1 MSLDVWTWWDGTTI
15 NVGVWIG
22 ARVDFVIDVMTD
34 ALARVFAGSMSSVVP
49 DVGVDVLADASVN
62 VVSGVM
68 TELECTRS
76 ASLEACLLSCCTA
89 FAC

>member
-1 MSLDVWTWWDGTTI
+1 MFI
-15 NVGVWIG
+15 NVFAIDARDDVLIDSLTTVTVG
-22 ARVDFVIDVMTD
+22 A
-34 ALARVFAGSMSSVVP
+34 SVNML
-49 DVGVDVLADASVN
+49 VDVEVTVLVAVN